1 MYQRPGGLKLTVT
14 QDRRVGEVLGVKE
27 DTMMTGIKSR
37 GSQDKME
44 IKKFATEPQL
54 ANILEMKRHM
64 KAGATTLK
72 QNSNLEKKVL
82 KMTFRHP

>member
-1 MYQRPGGLKLTVT
+1 
-14 QDRRVGEVLGVKE
+14 
-27 DTMMTGIKSR
+27 
-37 GSQDKME
+37 ME